1 LPEPLLQVQDL
12 HTYFDT
18 PRGIVR
24 AVDGVSFSVEKG
36 ETLAIVGESGCGKSM
51 TALSLLQLVPEP
63 AGYIAKG
70 KILLRGK
77 DLLELT
83 WDEMR
88 HVRGKELGI
97 IFQEPM
103 TSLNPV
109 LTIGQQLIETVI
121 VHGGTR
127 EEARR
132 RSIELLGQVELP
144 DPAHMLRRY
153 PHELSGGMRQRVV
166 IAIALANN
174 PAVLLADEPTTALDV
189 TVQAQILTLLARLQR
204 DLGMAMVLITHDLG
218 IVAEMADRV
227 AVMYAG
233 EIVECARTRDLFASP
248 QHPYTRALF
257 ASLPSRRQR
266 GQDLAVIEGIVPDP
280 AAWPPGCRFEPRC
293 PERFDPC
300 PKIHPLLAE
309 VKPEHSARCLLHPQ
323 CFPPGTTPVSP
334 PGRSAEGGQRHE

>member
-12 HTYFDT
+12 HTFFDT
-18 PRGIVR
+18 PRGVVK
-24 AVDGVSFSVEKG
+24 AVDGVSFSVDKG

-63 AGYIAKG
+63 AGYIESG
-70 KILLRGK
+70 KILLRGR

-83 WDEMR
+83 WEEMR
-88 HVRGKELGI
+88 SIRGKELGI

-109 LTIGQQLIETVI
+109 LTIGQQLTEAML
-121 VHGGTR
+121 VHGGSR
-127 EEARR
+127 EESRR
-132 RSIELLGQVELP
+132 RAIELLGQVELP
-144 DPAHMLRRY
+144 EPVQMLRRY

-204 DLGMAMVLITHDLG
+204 ERGMAMILITHDLG

-233 EIVECARTRDLFASP
+233 EIVECAKTEDLFASP

-280 AAWPPGCRFEPRC
+280 AAWPIGCRFEARC
-293 PERFDPC
+293 PERFEPC
-300 PKIHPLLAE
+300 PRVHPLLPE
-309 VKPEHSARCLLHPQ
+309 VEPEHSARCLLHPE
-323 CFPPGTTPVSP
+323 CFPPETQPVSP
-334 PGRSAEGGQRHE
+334 SGRGRVDG

>member
-12 HTYFDT
+12 HTFFDT
-18 PRGIVR
+18 PRGTVR
-24 AVDGVSFSVEKG
+24 AVDGVSFSVDKG
-36 ETLAIVGESGCGKSM
+36 ETLAIVGESGCGKSI

-63 AGYIAKG
+63 AGYIESG
-70 KILLRGK
+70 KVLLRGK

-83 WDEMR
+83 WEQMR
-88 HVRGKELGI
+88 DVRGKELGI

-109 LTIGQQLIETVI
+109 LTIGQQLIETI
-121 VHGGTR
+121 TVHRGSR

-132 RSIELLGQVELP
+132 RTLELLDQVELP
-144 DPAHMLRRY
+144 DPVQMLRRY

-189 TVQAQILTLLARLQR
+189 TVQAQILSLLARLQR
-204 DLGMAMVLITHDLG
+204 DLGMAMLLITHDLG

-233 EIVECARTRDLFASP
+233 EIVECARTEDMFASP

-280 AAWPPGCRFEPRC
+280 AAWPVGCRFEPRC
-293 PERFDPC
+293 PERFEPC

-309 VKPEHSARCLLHPQ
+309 VKAEHSARCLLHPE
-323 CFPPGTTPVSP
+323 CFPPGTTPDRP
-334 PGRSAEGGQRHE
+334 PEGERRHG